1 MSRIAFVLVLFT
13 LGSLN
18 AAAQGAR
25 APSSLPVPSS
35 DPQAVTVIQA
45 AISALGG
52 ATAIGQAKNWIV
64 QGALQGAVNSASSSD
79 MISTSVA
86 NVANIVNGTTS
97 TPLRNIASTSLLMP
111 TLVGAILL
119 KESQDPYFVMRY
131 GGPATIGSQSVTQII
146 FARARTAFGLAQ
158 VWSFDSKTGLPAQI
172 EFNLAAEIGQ
182 MRSPLGT
189 VILSDYQAVSGIL
202 YPFEI
207 LVRIPRSPLPET
219 ITVSSVSASATQ
231 PSNPIAATGSAQ

>member
-45 AISALGG
+45 AITALGG
-52 ATAIGQAKNWIV
+52 ATAIGQAKNWTV
-64 QGALQGAVNSASSSD
+64 QGTLQGVVNSGASTD

-86 NVANIVNGTTS
+86 TVTNIAGTTS
-97 TPLRNIASTSLLMP
+97 TPLRHIASTSLLMP

-119 KESQDPYFVMRY
+119 EGVARPILRDAVWRHSDPRFTTCHADHLR
-131 GGPATIGSQSVTQII
+131 
-146 FARARTAFGLAQ
+146 
-158 VWSFDSKTGLPAQI
+158 
-172 EFNLAAEIGQ
+172 
-182 MRSPLGT
+182 
-189 VILSDYQAVSGIL
+189 
-202 YPFEI
+202 
-207 LVRIPRSPLPET
+207 
-219 ITVSSVSASATQ
+219 
-231 PSNPIAATGSAQ
+231 PS